1 MLTLISSGIGRGF
14 LEAIAARPNNV
25 VVAGVSD
32 PSSKASQD
40 LLALPKGDGSQ
51 VKLVKLDS
59 AIEADAV
66 NAIESLKADG
76 FEYIDRVIAN
86 AGIGDVYKPILETDL
101 KDIHRHMDV
110 NFFGVVALVK
120 AAVPLLRQA
129 KDPKGPKMIFVGFG
143 VGSFAKSRAFAGP
156 WFCYGVTKTA
166 VYYTASQLHL
176 ENTWLTSVTISP
188 GWVRTDG
195 SAVLS
200 NALGVQPPLSVEESV
215 EGCMDQPDKQWDQQ
229 NLMLKSQRNWL
240 HANILMVQCDI
251 LQDSLSLG
259 HTDCTDEPA

>member
-1 MLTLISSGIGRGF
+1 MATLSPMITIITGPNRGIGRGF
-14 LEAIAARPNNV
+14 LEAIVARPHNI
-25 VVAGVSD
+25 VVAGVRD
-32 PSSKASQD
+32 PLSKASQD

-51 VKLVKLDS
+51 IKLVKLDS

-86 AGIGDVYKPILETDL
+86 AGIGDVYKPLLETDL
-101 KDIHRHMDV
+101 KDIHRHMEV

-120 AAVPLLRQA
+120 AVVPLLQQA
-129 KDPKGPKMIFVGFG
+129 KDPKGPKMIFVGSG
-143 VGSFAKSRAFAGP
+143 VASFAKSREFAGP

-166 VYYTASQLHL
+166 VHFTASQLHL
-176 ENTWLTSVTISP
+176 ENPWLTSVTLSP

-200 NALGVQPPLSVEESV
+200 NSLGVQPPLSVEESV
-215 EGCMDQPDKQWDQQ
+215 DGCMKVIDEASRDKFSGE
-229 NLMLKSQRNWL
+229 L
-240 HANILMVQCDI
+240 VE
-251 LQDSLSLG
+251 
-259 HTDCTDEPA
+259 HTGEVISF

>member
-1 MLTLISSGIGRGF
+1 MLTLVSSGIGRGF
-14 LEAIAARPNNV
+14 LEVIAARPNNI
-25 VVAGVSD
+25 VVAGVRD

-40 LLALPKGDGSQ
+40 LLAVPKGDGSQ

-59 AIEADAV
+59 TIEADAV

-86 AGIGDVYKPILETDL
+86 AGIGDVYTPLLETDL
-101 KDIHRHMDV
+101 KNIHRHMEV

-120 AAVPLLRQA
+120 AAVPLLQQA
-129 KDPKGPKMIFVGFG
+129 KDAKGPKMTFDGSG
-143 VGSFAKSRAFAGP
+143 VGSFAKSREFAGP
-156 WFCYGVTKTA
+156 WFCYGVIKTA
-166 VYYTASQLHL
+166 VHYTASQLHL
-176 ENTWLTSVTISP
+176 ENTWLTSVTLSP

-215 EGCMDQPDKQWDQQ
+215 EGCMKVIDEASRDRFSGE
-229 NLMLKSQRNWL
+229 L
-240 HANILMVQCDI
+240 VE
-251 LQDSLSLG
+251 
-259 HTDCTDEPA
+259 HTGEIISF